1 MSINPSN
8 LAQAGPSTS
17 RHRQPVLPDIQPYQ
31 RPGSTS
37 SSQTPGHGPSLRCDV
52 RPQNLTRPSSSSTRS
67 TIGSVL
73 NYFIPI
79 STPDITHEHDTV
91 AEDRDLVAQYLL
103 IKGLLPELVPR
114 VLDIPQYWSCCTRG
128 CSREVGVGA
137 GTIPPRKLHEMRI
150 NGTKWLSG
158 QEDELKDVLEA
169 EGSDLKD
176 EDGKTWY
183 LVSEPIG
190 CGEGYVEVDEEGEGD
205 EGSYM
210 GERPPSAGSFVI
222 VDENADSCP
231 SHQPNDPATAKD
243 SPGAPASAPPP
254 SSLRLRK
261 AWLRRLRVETL
272 SKDQGW
278 STSGTEHYGG
288 QPSPLYTLELR

>member
-1 MSINPSN
+1 
-8 LAQAGPSTS
+8 
-17 RHRQPVLPDIQPYQ
+17 
-31 RPGSTS
+31 
-37 SSQTPGHGPSLRCDV
+37 
-52 RPQNLTRPSSSSTRS
+52 
-67 TIGSVL
+67 
-73 NYFIPI
+73 
-79 STPDITHEHDTV
+79 
-91 AEDRDLVAQYLL
+91 
-103 IKGLLPELVPR
+103 
-114 VLDIPQYWSCCTRG
+114 
-128 CSREVGVGA
+128 
-137 GTIPPRKLHEMRI
+137 MRI

-205 EGSYM
+205 EGSHL
-210 GERPPSAGSFVI
+210 GGRPPSAGSFVM
-222 VDENADSCP
+222 VNEDAEGGP
-231 SHQPNDPATAKD
+231 SHQPNDPATVKD
-243 SPGAPASAPPP
+243 GPTAPISVPSPP
-254 SSLRLRK
+254 SLRLRK

-288 QPSPLYTLELR
+288 YRRASHKLELR